1 MRQSKIIIAD
11 TIVPLLE
18 QELAAFQSEAIFII
32 SDENTE
38 RFCLPI
44 ILAIEK
50 LRKSRL
56 ITIPAD
62 DEHKNIDTLTYI
74 WDELSTHGATRHSLV
89 INLGG
94 GMVTDI
100 GGFAAATFKRGC
112 RFINIPTTLLSI
124 VDAATGGKTGINFNG
139 LKNEIGVFAP
149 AQAVLVGTQFLATL
163 DNKNLYSG
171 FAEMIKHA
179 LISSK
184 KEYATLLALSLEKQ
198 EWSKFCPILEA
209 NIAIK
214 QRIVAED
221 PKETGIRKSLNFGHT
236 IGHAI
241 ETLSHQ
247 TKQPV
252 LHGYAIMW
260 GMVCELYLSHI
271 KMNFPSSTVTE
282 LLSYCK
288 EYYGQPTFLCEHY
301 ETLYEL
307 MLHDK
312 KNDGNGINF
321 TLLSEIGQVHIN
333 QTATKNEIFE
343 ALDFLREN

>member
-18 QELAAFQSEAIFII
+18 QELATFQSEAIFII

-44 ILAIEK
+44 ILTIEK

-56 ITIPAD
+56 ITISAG

-74 WDELSTHGATRHSLV
+74 WNELSTHGATRHSLV

-184 KEYATLLALSLEKQ
+184 KEYATLLALS
-198 EWSKFCPILEA
+198 
-209 NIAIK
+209 
-214 QRIVAED
+214 
-221 PKETGIRKSLNFGHT
+221 
-236 IGHAI
+236 
-241 ETLSHQ
+241 
-247 TKQPV
+247 
-252 LHGYAIMW
+252 
-260 GMVCELYLSHI
+260 
-271 KMNFPSSTVTE
+271 
-282 LLSYCK
+282 
-288 EYYGQPTFLCEHY
+288 
-301 ETLYEL
+301 
-307 MLHDK
+307 
-312 KNDGNGINF
+312 
-321 TLLSEIGQVHIN
+321 
-333 QTATKNEIFE
+333 
-343 ALDFLREN
+343 